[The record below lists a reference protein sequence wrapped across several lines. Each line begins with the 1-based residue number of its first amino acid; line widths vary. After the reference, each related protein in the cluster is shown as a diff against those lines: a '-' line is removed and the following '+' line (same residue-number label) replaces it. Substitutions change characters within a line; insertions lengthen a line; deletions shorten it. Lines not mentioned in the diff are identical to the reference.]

1 MIWSDA
7 MFDVYFGIRINL
19 NELTVE
25 VLVVANELI
34 VMGS

>member
-1 MIWSDA
+1 